1 MAPFTAIFSQMIG
14 GQRVS
19 NALATML
26 CLAPLVGAATGTAI
40 APLCLRHAD
49 SAIMPVAALPAAVAC
64 GVLLVVWA
72 RAGGHGGRTANPLA
86 RQDSGKSA
94 RGALAVRL
102 ARQPEPGQRSHIHH
116 GRQAARAARRRR

>member
-49 SAIMPVAALPAAVAC
+49 SAIMPVAALPAAHAPQTVIAATFA
-64 GVLLVVWA
+64 VPTVF
-72 RAGGHGGRTANPLA
+72 
-86 RQDSGKSA
+86 
-94 RGALAVRL
+94 GA
-102 ARQPEPGQRSHIHH
+102 
-116 GRQAARAARRRR
+116 